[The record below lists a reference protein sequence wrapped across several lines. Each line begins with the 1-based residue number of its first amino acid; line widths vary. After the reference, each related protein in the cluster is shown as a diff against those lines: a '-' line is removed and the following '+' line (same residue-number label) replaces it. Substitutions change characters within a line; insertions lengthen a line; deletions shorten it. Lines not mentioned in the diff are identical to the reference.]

1 MRKLA
6 WVVAGV
12 VVAGAGFAV
21 VSTAGA
27 EAGGR
32 YRVASVTV
40 GDVAQTVPVSG
51 TVDRVNRADVSFGT
65 SGSLATL
72 SVGVGDPVS
81 AGQEL
86 ASLDTASLQ
95 AAVDKAELDVDQSES
110 TLASASEAVEE
121 ATSPSSSSSSPS
133 SSPSSSSSSSS
144 SAPQPSADSATGRLV
159 QAVKDAQSVASAALR
174 TATDAMAAQEAA
186 CADPTAQA
194 CAAAG
199 AATLKAQ
206 QAVKSAQDTLQGK
219 LDALSSALS
228 AAQSSSESSS
238 KSSSESSS
246 ESSTR
251 SGSSDSRSGPSD
263 SSASA
268 TSVAEAQAA
277 VDQAK
282 VKLVEAQQALA
293 GATLKSPISGTVAA
307 VSATVGDQVSTGTAV
322 VVVVGEGAADVT
334 ATVPVE
340 QLTKL
345 KVGQPATVT
354 PVGTSQKVTGTVT
367 RVSTTP
373 DPNAESVAYPV
384 TITVDRPPMT
394 MAAGSSTTASV
405 VVATAKNVLTVPTSA
420 VTRNTVT
427 VLTGDQTT
435 LTPVTVGAVG
445 PTRTEIKEGLSR
457 GQQVVLADLD
467 TPLPTADSSSEGG
480 FLRGGPEG
488 GPEVG
493 RGGQGGGPVVRK
505 GPGN

>member
-27 EAGGR
+27 EDGGR

-72 SVGVGDPVS
+72 SVGVGDSVS

-405 VVATAKNVLTVPTSA
+405 VVATAKNILTVPTSA

-435 LTPVTVGAVG
+435 LTPVAVGAVG

-467 TPLPTADSSSEGG
+467 SPLPTADSSSEAGVIPA
-480 FLRGGPEG
+480 GPEG

>member
-1 MRKLA
+1 MMRKLA

-12 VVAGAGFAV
+12 VLAGAGFAV

-27 EAGGR
+27 EPGGR

-40 GDVAQTVPVSG
+40 GDVAQTVSVSG

-65 SGSLATL
+65 SGSLAAL
-72 SVGVGDPVS
+72 SAGVGDSVS

-86 ASLDTASLQ
+86 GSLDTTSLQ
-95 AAVDKAELDVDQSES
+95 AAVDKAQSDVDQSES
-110 TLASASEAVEE
+110 NLTTASDAVEE
-121 ATSPSSSSSSPS
+121 ATSPSSS
-133 SSPSSSSSSSS
+133 
-144 SAPQPSADSATGRLV
+144 AADPQASADPGTGKLV
-159 QAVKDAQSVASAALR
+159 QAVKDAQSAASAALKS
-174 TATDAMAAQEAA
+174 ASDAMAAQEAA
-186 CADPTAQA
+186 CADPTEEA

-228 AAQSSSESSS
+228 TAASSQSSSQSNSQSSS
-238 KSSSESSS
+238 QSNSSES
-246 ESSTR
+246 
-251 SGSSDSRSGPSD
+251 SGSSDSRSGP
-263 SSASA
+263 SASA

-293 GATLKSPISGTVAA
+293 GATLKSPISGTVAS
-307 VSATVGDQVSTGTAV
+307 VSAAVGDQVSTGTAV

-334 ATVPVE
+334 ATVTVE

-345 KVGQPATVT
+345 KSGQAATVT

-384 TITVDRPPMT
+384 TITVDQPPVT
-394 MAAGSSTTASV
+394 MAAGSSATASV

-427 VLTGDQTT
+427 VLNGDQPS

-445 PTRTEIKEGLSR
+445 PTRTEIKEGVSR
-457 GQQVVLADLD
+457 GQEVVLADLD
-467 TPLPTADSSSEGG
+467 SPLPTTDSSTQGN

-488 GPEVG
+488 G
-493 RGGQGGGPVVRK
+493 RGEQAGPVVRR
-505 GPGN
+505 GSGN